1 MTRHPDLVGYE
12 GSISLDDLPLGQTVK
27 TVLYVY
33 FSAMF
38 TPISHAPESHEGS
51 SPELV

>member
-12 GSISLDDLPLGQTVK
+12 RSISLDNLLLRQTVE

-33 FSAMF
+33 FAPMV